1 LRFLAGAQRCY
12 GTAANPVTNYP
23 RLAAYVDQ
31 LPEGLDSHPECQ
43 AKVSI
48 HRIIYNF
55 AQQPLQ
61 GLPAVLQAYLDDSAP
76 AEKWMP
82 QCHTL
87 ALIVAIVEARQLP
100 PEEEAKW
107 IRSAASLLFSTPMYK
122 LLMWA
127 ISPRL
132 MIRGA
137 DIRWS
142 AFFRGTSLQPTI
154 IGDREAE
161 LELRAPLGM
170 FDETLARIF
179 TDVLRSALTYAEYD
193 SSTAQLDLA
202 SFEPGCITY
211 AASW

>member
-1 LRFLAGAQRCY
+1 VTGPAPSTLA
-12 GTAANPVTNYP
+12 PPSYP
-23 RLAAYVDQ
+23 RVAAYIDQ
-31 LPEGLDSHPECQ
+31 LPDGLDSHPACQ

-48 HRIIYNF
+48 HRVVYTF
-55 AQQPLQ
+55 AQRPLH
-61 GLPAVLQAYLDDSAP
+61 GLPPVLQAHLDDSVP
-76 AEKWMP
+76 AEKWIP

-87 ALIVAIVEARQLP
+87 ALIIAIVEARQLA
-100 PEEEAKW
+100 PEDEAKW

-132 MIRGA
+132 MIKGA

-142 AFFRGTSLQPTI
+142 AFFRGSSLRSTLF
-154 IGDREAE
+154 GEREAE
-161 LELRAPLGM
+161 LELHAPVGL
-170 FDETLARIF
+170 FDETLACIF

-193 SSTAQLDLA
+193 SSTAQLDFVE
-202 SFEPGCITY
+202 FEPGCIRY